1 MNYSVVIVSY
11 HSFHLI
17 ENLIKSFDQSYNIIV
32 IENSRDFELKKKI
45 EEKYSNVNIVIPE
58 TNIGF
63 GPGINLGLKLSKNQF
78 VLCLVAD
85 VEISKEAV
93 NDLSKCLDDFQNFA
107 IISPTFFNED
117 NYKNY
122 EIYSEKKESI
132 KLNFS
137 KFGLKEVDRVD
148 GAAFIVNKSKFE
160 NIGFMDEKFFFYF
173 EQEDLCLRINKNKE
187 KIYVCDKIKFSHKGL
202 ASSHSSV
209 IKKVQLVRNW
219 HYSWGKFYFYK
230 KHYGYYVGIR
240 KTLPNFIRSLR
251 LVIINYLKHKPEE
264 VLLHKAILKGLINSY
279 LLKKSFYR

>member
-17 ENLIKSFDQSYNIIV
+17 ENLIKSFDQSFNIIV

-45 EEKYSNVNIVIPE
+45 EKKYSNVNIVIPE

-93 NDLSKCLDDFQNFA
+93 NDLSKCLDDFKNFA
-107 IISPTFFNED
+107 IISPTFFNEN

-122 EIYSEKKESI
+122 EIYSEKKESME
-132 KLNFS
+132 LNLN
-137 KFGLKEVDRVD
+137 KYGLKEVDKVD
-148 GAAFIVNKSKFE
+148 GAAFIVNKSKLE
-160 NIGFMDEKFFFYF
+160 NIGYMDENFFFYF

-209 IKKVQLVRNW
+209 IKKVQLIRNW

-240 KTLPNFIRSLR
+240 KTLPNFVRSLR
-251 LVIINYLKHKPEE
+251 LIIINYLKRKPEE

>member
-17 ENLIKSFDQSYNIIV
+17 ENLIKSFDQSFNIIV

-63 GPGINLGLKLSKNQF
+63 GPGINLGLKLSENQF

-93 NDLSKCLDDFQNFA
+93 NDLSKCLDDFKNFA
-107 IISPTFFNED
+107 IISPTFFNEN

-122 EIYSEKKESI
+122 EIYSEKKESME
-132 KLNFS
+132 LNLN
-137 KFGLKEVDRVD
+137 KYGLKEVDKVD
-148 GAAFIVNKSKFE
+148 GAAFIVNKSKLE
-160 NIGFMDEKFFFYF
+160 NIGYMDEKFFFYF

-209 IKKVQLVRNW
+209 IKKVQLIRNW

>member
-17 ENLIKSFDQSYNIIV
+17 ENLIKSFDQSFNIIV

-45 EEKYSNVNIVIPE
+45 EKKYSNVNIVIPE

-93 NDLSKCLDDFQNFA
+93 NDLSKCLDDFKNFA
-107 IISPTFFNED
+107 IISPTFFNEN

-122 EIYSEKKESI
+122 EIYSEKKESME
-132 KLNFS
+132 LNLN
-137 KFGLKEVDRVD
+137 KYGLKEVDKVD
-148 GAAFIVNKSKFE
+148 GAAFIVNKSKLE
-160 NIGFMDEKFFFYF
+160 NIGYMDEKFFFYF

-209 IKKVQLVRNW
+209 IKKVQLIRNW

-230 KHYGYYVGIR
+230 KHYGYYVGFR

>member
-45 EEKYSNVNIVIPE
+45 EKKYSNVNIVIPE

-93 NDLSKCLDDFQNFA
+93 NDLSKCLDDFKNFA
-107 IISPTFFNED
+107 IISPTFFNEN

-122 EIYSEKKESI
+122 EIYSEKKESME
-132 KLNFS
+132 LNLN
-137 KFGLKEVDRVD
+137 KYGLKEVDKVD
-148 GAAFIVNKSKFE
+148 GAAFIVNKSKLE
-160 NIGFMDEKFFFYF
+160 NIGYMDEKFFFYF

-209 IKKVQLVRNW
+209 IKKVQLIRNW

>member
-17 ENLIKSFDQSYNIIV
+17 ENLIKSFDQSFNIIV

-45 EEKYSNVNIVIPE
+45 EKKYSNVNIVIPE

-93 NDLSKCLDDFQNFA
+93 NDLSKCLDDFKNFA
-107 IISPTFFNED
+107 IISPTFFNEEI
-117 NYKNY
+117 YKNY

-132 KLNFS
+132 ELNLR
-137 KFGLKEVDRVD
+137 KYGLKEVDKVD
-148 GAAFIVNKSKFE
+148 GAAFIVNKSKLE
-160 NIGFMDEKFFFYF
+160 NIGYMDEKFFFYF

-209 IKKVQLVRNW
+209 IKKVQLIRNW

-230 KHYGYYVGIR
+230 KHYGYYVGMR
-240 KTLPNFIRSLR
+240 KTLPNFIRSMR
-251 LVIINYLKHKPEE
+251 LIVINYFKNKPEE